1 MTGQFDG
8 RRHCMEPGA
17 APLPY
22 VGGGKRT
29 LIFGS
34 VSLFHIGL
42 ILVPFLLYSLSNL
55 IDPPV
60 SVTKVSLVDSPPNDN
75 ERPSR
80 FPDPKRADPLG
91 TPDYGDPGPIS
102 DIPEVPDPA
111 PEPEP
116 APVQSEP
123 AKPKPEPVKTEPKV
137 VKAEP
142 KAAPEAKIPPKP
154 KPVKPKPKWK
164 TAAEIQKSTKI
175 VRHGTGKRSA
185 PRRSSDS
192 RRQDIRN
199 ILKNWASE
207 TGGTGSPNASR
218 YGMRGGRGLAGGGGG
233 PVGVL
238 DQDLIAYYDKVAAY
252 LKRQWNQPNQ
262 AALGG
267 TMPKV
272 EIRLKIDSAG
282 RVLSANIF
290 RRSGNRAM
298 DASVEELIGKL
309 KALPNPPKAMEF
321 AVTME
326 IDSL

>member
-42 ILVPFLLYSLSNL
+42 ILVPFLLYSLSSL

-80 FPDPKRADPLG
+80 FPDPKRADPVG

-102 DIPEVPDPA
+102 DIPDVPDPA

-116 APVQSEP
+116 APAKAEP
-123 AKPKPEPVKTEPKV
+123 VKTEPVPEPVKTEPKAV
-137 VKAEP
+137 PEVKV
-142 KAAPEAKIPPKP
+142 PPKP

-164 TAAEIQKSTKI
+164 SAAEIRKSTKF
-175 VRHGTGKRSA
+175 VRRGTGKRSPA
-185 PRRSSDS
+185 RRSSDS

-238 DQDLIAYYDKVAAY
+238 DRDLIAYYDKVAAY

-309 KALPNPPKAMEF
+309 KVLPNPPKAMEF